1 MTGKTKFELVSPE
14 RLVLSEDVDMVVVPG
29 GEGDFGV
36 LKGHS
41 PVVSTLRFGTIDVHD
56 AGAVKDRIFVAGGF
70 AEVTADGVTVLAEEA
85 ARLSEIDKGAV
96 SGEIEALRAK
106 LAVATSDDERLP
118 LAAKLEIAAAKLAAV
133 G

>member
-36 LKGHS
+36 LKGHA

-56 AGAVKDRIFVAGGF
+56 GG
-70 AEVTADGVTVLAEEA
+70 TV
-85 ARLSEIDKGAV
+85 
-96 SGEIEALRAK
+96 
-106 LAVATSDDERLP
+106 
-118 LAAKLEIAAAKLAAV
+118 
-133 G
+133 

>member
-56 AGAVKDRIFVAGGF
+56 GGTVKDRIFVADGF

-85 ARLSEIDKGAV
+85 ARLTEIDKGAV
-96 SGEIEALRAK
+96 SGEIETLRAK
-106 LAVATSDDERLP
+106 LAAATSDDERLP
-118 LAAKLEIAAAKLAAV
+118 LAAKLDVATAKLAAA